1 MQLCM
6 AGRAACVH
14 RKIACVLKRS
24 KEIEMRSKILTVS
37 ALSVLCFLTACKKE
51 PNPTPAPASPQVE
64 QPAPAQPE
72 TAAPS
77 KQTAQ
82 PQSVSPSSG
91 ESLIREPAAAPSSN
105 QEAVQAIQTKTMGN
119 NNTIHLVKAKV
130 VGAILHVEFIAVPP
144 KKGDGSYE
152 SIPGSWHKLADF
164 DYIDEATSKKVG
176 LLQDESGK
184 YMADPVGADGKE
196 IRIPGYSRQPHTISL
211 KFPAPPETSPTI
223 TIDFPGVGSF
233 DSVPVSR

>member
-1 MQLCM
+1 M
-6 AGRAACVH
+6 
-14 RKIACVLKRS
+14 
-24 KEIEMRSKILTVS
+24 
-37 ALSVLCFLTACKKE
+37 
-51 PNPTPAPASPQVE
+51 
-64 QPAPAQPE
+64 
-72 TAAPS
+72 
-77 KQTAQ
+77 
-82 PQSVSPSSG
+82 
-91 ESLIREPAAAPSSN
+91 
-105 QEAVQAIQTKTMGN
+105 QAIQTKTMG

-152 SIPGSWHKLADF
+152 SIPGSSHKLADF

-184 YMADPVGADGKE
+184 YMADPLGSGGKE
-196 IRIPGYSRQPHTISL
+196 IRIPGYSRQPQTISL

-223 TIDFPGVGSF
+223 TIDFPGVGAF

>member
-1 MQLCM
+1 
-6 AGRAACVH
+6 
-14 RKIACVLKRS
+14 
-24 KEIEMRSKILTVS
+24 MRSKILTVS

-51 PNPTPAPASPQVE
+51 LNPTPEPTSPQVE

-77 KQTAQ
+77 QQTAQ
-82 PQSVSPSSG
+82 PQTVPPSSG
-91 ESLIREPAAAPSSN
+91 ESLIREPAAAPGSN
-105 QEAVQAIQTKTMGN
+105 QETMQAIQTKTMG

-152 SIPGSWHKLADF
+152 SIPGSSHKLADF

-184 YMADPVGADGKE
+184 YMADPVGAGGKE
-196 IRIPGYSRQPHTISL
+196 IHIPGYSRQPQTISL

-223 TIDFPGVGSF
+223 TIDFPGVGAF

>member
-1 MQLCM
+1 
-6 AGRAACVH
+6 
-14 RKIACVLKRS
+14 
-24 KEIEMRSKILTVS
+24 MRSKILTVS

-51 PNPTPAPASPQVE
+51 PNPTPEPVSPQVE
-64 QPAPAQPE
+64 QLAPAQPE

-77 KQTAQ
+77 QQTAQ
-82 PQSVSPSSG
+82 PQTVPPSSG
-91 ESLIREPAAAPSSN
+91 ESLIREPAAAPGSN
-105 QEAVQAIQTKTMGN
+105 QETMQAIQTKTMG

-152 SIPGSWHKLADF
+152 SIPGSSHKLADF

-184 YMADPVGADGKE
+184 YMADPLGAGGKE
-196 IRIPGYSRQPHTISL
+196 IRIPGYSRQPQTISL

-223 TIDFPGVGSF
+223 TIDFPGVGAF